1 MGEESVKGSIEPGKL
16 ADFAV
21 LERDPL
27 SCATA
32 DLRQLRVDMTV
43 LGGRVVHDRLNR
55 AAAPAA

>member
-1 MGEESVKGSIEPGKL
+1 VSVIEPGKL

-55 AAAPAA
+55 YAAPAA